1 MQGSFIQGF
10 AYSTQSLFE
19 SWFEKLSL
27 SAGIGAV
34 VGFFRIDIVLVYAM
48 FAMMTADYVLGWMD
62 AKKAG
67 TWDIRVARHGCIK
80 FVSYFL
86 WVLLVCVVNM
96 TLSRV
101 FQCNLPFIHL
111 FVGWIVLCDAG
122 SVMRH
127 LENLGFKVPSLLF
140 LITKRGKRQLETYI
154 AGELKD
160 NNHGEE
166 R

>member
-67 TWDIRVARHGCIK
+67 TWDIRVAGY
-80 FVSYFL
+80 FVVYDWRS
-86 WVLLVCVVNM
+86 
-96 TLSRV
+96 
-101 FQCNLPFIHL
+101 
-111 FVGWIVLCDAG
+111 G
-122 SVMRH
+122 
-127 LENLGFKVPSLLF
+127 
-140 LITKRGKRQLETYI
+140 I
-154 AGELKD
+154 AQ
-160 NNHGEE
+160 
-166 R
+166 